1 MKAKLTAIGT
11 HGVYDPIE
19 PNGAPRMNM
28 ACVCVEFKIGRME
41 YGNFIPFHLDI
52 VRERFYENGN
62 EKAEL
67 LTERLMQRIRKEVG
81 DADLTDVENVL
92 RLKMPYLLHAAID
105 YELVH
110 QRF

>member
-1 MKAKLTAIGT
+1 
-11 HGVYDPIE
+11 
-19 PNGAPRMNM
+19 M

-41 YGNFIPFHLDI
+41 YGNCIPFPLDI
-52 VRERFYENGN
+52 VRERFDENGN

-92 RLKMPYLLHAAID
+92 RLKMPYLLHAAIN
-105 YELVH
+105 YELVR
-110 QRF
+110 QLF

>member
-1 MKAKLTAIGT
+1 
-11 HGVYDPIE
+11 
-19 PNGAPRMNM
+19 MNM